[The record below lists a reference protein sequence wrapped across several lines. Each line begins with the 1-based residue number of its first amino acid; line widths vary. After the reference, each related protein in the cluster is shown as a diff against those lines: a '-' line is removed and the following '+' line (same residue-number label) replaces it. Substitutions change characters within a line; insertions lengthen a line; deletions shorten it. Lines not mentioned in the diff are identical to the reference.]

1 MIMFSRKIVASA
13 AALTIGATGL
23 VACSNDG
30 EGEPTSTEVVSETA
44 TETEVA
50 TETSGADASEAADA
64 TDTAAA
70 DETGA
75 AVAGD
80 AEATEE
86 ITTADGATA
95 MVPAGVKSAMDQYA
109 QPEWGEPMA
118 VEETDGGWIVTYD
131 NEHYITWN
139 ENTGGAPT
147 WGQIANEWM
156 TDVRLDQKLGFPV
169 APETENADQS
179 GWTQEFENG
188 TIEWTRGGTEDAFTA
203 IVTEK

>member
-13 AALTIGATGL
+13 AALTLGATGL

-50 TETSGADASEAADA
+50 TETAGAEASDA

-75 AVAGD
+75 AAAGD

-147 WGQIANEWM
+147 WGQIANEWI
-156 TDVRLDQKLGFPV
+156 TDVRLDQKMGFPV
-169 APETENADQS
+169 APETENADKS

>member
-1 MIMFSRKIVASA
+1 MFSRKIIASA

-23 VACSNDG
+23 VACSNDDDA
-30 EGEPTSTEVVSETA
+30 EPTSTEVVSETA
-44 TETEVA
+44 TETDTA
-50 TETSGADASEAADA
+50 TETTSAEES
-64 TDTAAA
+64 TTSAAA
-70 DETGA
+70 D
-75 AVAGD
+75 D

-95 MVPAGVKSAMDQYA
+95 MVPAGVVAAMDEYA
-109 QPEWGEPMA
+109 MPEWGEPMA

-131 NEHYITWN
+131 NEHYVTWN

-147 WGQIANEWM
+147 WGQIANEWL
-156 TDVRLDQKLGFPV
+156 TDVRLDKKLGFPV
-169 APETENADQS
+169 APETENEDQS

-188 TIEWTRGGTEDAFTA
+188 TIEWTRGGTDDAFTA

>member
-1 MIMFSRKIVASA
+1 MFSRKIVASA
-13 AALTIGATGL
+13 AALTLGATGL

-30 EGEPTSTEVVSETA
+30 EGEPTSTEIVSETA
-44 TETEVA
+44 TETEIV
-50 TETSGADASEAADA
+50 TEGAAADASDEAGAG
-64 TDTAAA
+64 AAA
-70 DETGA
+70 GN
-75 AVAGD
+75 

-95 MVPAGVKSAMDQYA
+95 MVPAGVKAAMDEYA

-147 WGQIANEWM
+147 WGQIANEWI
-156 TDVRLDQKLGFPV
+156 TDVRLDQKMGFPV
-169 APETENADQS
+169 APETENADKS

-188 TIEWTRGGTEDAFTA
+188 TIEWTRGGTADAFEA

>member
-1 MIMFSRKIVASA
+1 MFSRKIIASA

-23 VACSNDG
+23 VACSNDDDA
-30 EGEPTSTEVVSETA
+30 EPTSTEVVSETA
-44 TETEVA
+44 TETDTA
-50 TETSGADASEAADA
+50 TETTSAEES
-64 TDTAAA
+64 TTSAAA
-70 DETGA
+70 D
-75 AVAGD
+75 D

-95 MVPAGVKSAMDQYA
+95 MVPAGVVAAMDEYA
-109 QPEWGEPMA
+109 MPEWGEPMA

-131 NEHYITWN
+131 NEHYVTWN

-147 WGQIANEWM
+147 WGQIANEWL

-169 APETENADQS
+169 APETENDDQS

>member
-13 AALTIGATGL
+13 AALPLGATGL
-23 VACSNDG
+23 VFCSNDG

-50 TETSGADASEAADA
+50 TETAGEGDADKSGEA
-64 TDTAAA
+64 TD
-70 DETGA
+70 GA
-75 AVAGD
+75 AAGD

-147 WGQIANEWM
+147 WGQIANEWI
-156 TDVRLDQKLGFPV
+156 TDVRLDQKMGFPV

-179 GWTQEFENG
+179 GWIQEFENG

>member
-1 MIMFSRKIVASA
+1 MFSRKIVASA
-13 AALTIGATGL
+13 AALTLGATGL

-30 EGEPTSTEVVSETA
+30 EGEPTSTEIVSETA
-44 TETEVA
+44 TETEIV
-50 TETSGADASEAADA
+50 TEGAAADASDEAGAG
-64 TDTAAA
+64 AAA
-70 DETGA
+70 GN
-75 AVAGD
+75 

-95 MVPAGVKSAMDQYA
+95 MVPAGVKAAMDEYA

-147 WGQIANEWM
+147 WGQIANEWI

-188 TIEWTRGGTEDAFTA
+188 TIEWTRGGTADAFEA

>member
-13 AALTIGATGL
+13 AALTLGATGL

-50 TETSGADASEAADA
+50 TETAGEAADS
-64 TDTAAA
+64 TDAAA
-70 DETGA
+70 
-75 AVAGD
+75 AGD

-95 MVPAGVKSAMDQYA
+95 MVPAGVKAAMDEYA

-147 WGQIANEWM
+147 WGQIANEWI

>member
-1 MIMFSRKIVASA
+1 MFSRKIIASA
-13 AALTIGATGL
+13 AALTLGATGL

-30 EGEPTSTEVVSETA
+30 DGEPTSTEVVSETA
-44 TETEVA
+44 TSTEVV
-50 TETSGADASEAADA
+50 TEGAGAGSKTAGADA
-64 TDTAAA
+64 
-70 DETGA
+70 
-75 AVAGD
+75 AGSG

-95 MVPAGVKSAMDQYA
+95 MVPAGVVAAMDKFA

-118 VEETDGGWIVTYD
+118 VEEVDGGWIVTYD
-131 NEHYITWN
+131 DEHYITWN

-147 WGQIANEWM
+147 WGQIANEWI
-156 TDVRLDQKLGFPV
+156 TDVHLDKKMGFPL
-169 APETENADQS
+169 APETENADKS

>member
-1 MIMFSRKIVASA
+1 MFSRKIVASA
-13 AALTIGATGL
+13 AALTLGATGL

-30 EGEPTSTEVVSETA
+30 EGEPTSTEIVSETA

-50 TETSGADASEAADA
+50 TETAGEAADN
-64 TDTAAA
+64 TDAAA
-70 DETGA
+70 
-75 AVAGD
+75 AGD

-95 MVPAGVKSAMDQYA
+95 MVPAGVKAAMDEYA

-147 WGQIANEWM
+147 WGQIANEWI
-156 TDVRLDQKLGFPV
+156 TDVRLDQKMGFPV
-169 APETENADQS
+169 APETENADKS

-188 TIEWTRGGTEDAFTA
+188 TIEWTRGGTADAFEA

>member
-1 MIMFSRKIVASA
+1 MFSRKIVASA
-13 AALTIGATGL
+13 AALTLGATGL

-30 EGEPTSTEVVSETA
+30 EGEPTSTEIVSETA
-44 TETEVA
+44 TETEIV
-50 TETSGADASEAADA
+50 TEGAAADASDEAGAG
-64 TDTAAA
+64 AAA
-70 DETGA
+70 GN
-75 AVAGD
+75 

-95 MVPAGVKSAMDQYA
+95 MVPAGVKAAMDEYA

-147 WGQIANEWM
+147 WGQIANEWI

-203 IVTEK
+203 IMTEK

>member
-1 MIMFSRKIVASA
+1 M
-13 AALTIGATGL
+13 TIGATGL
-23 VACSNDG
+23 VACSNDDDA
-30 EGEPTSTEVVSETA
+30 EPTSTEVVSETA
-44 TETEVA
+44 TETDTA
-50 TETSGADASEAADA
+50 TETSSAKES
-64 TDTAAA
+64 TTSAAA
-70 DETGA
+70 
-75 AVAGD
+75 D

-95 MVPAGVKSAMDQYA
+95 MVPAGVVAAMDEYA
-109 QPEWGEPMA
+109 APEWGEPMA

-131 NEHYITWN
+131 NEHYVTWN

-147 WGQIANEWM
+147 WGQIANEWL

-169 APETENADQS
+169 APETKNEDQS

-188 TIEWTRGGTEDAFTA
+188 TIEWTRGGTDDAFTA

>member
-1 MIMFSRKIVASA
+1 MDLFHKRKAQIMFSRKIVASA

-23 VACSNDG
+23 VACSNDDDA
-30 EGEPTSTEVVSETA
+30 EPTSTEVVSETA
-44 TETEVA
+44 TETDTA
-50 TETSGADASEAADA
+50 TETTSAEES
-64 TDTAAA
+64 TTSAAA
-70 DETGA
+70 
-75 AVAGD
+75 D

-95 MVPAGVKSAMDQYA
+95 MVPAGVVAAMDEYA
-109 QPEWGEPMA
+109 MPEWGEPMA

-131 NEHYITWN
+131 NEHYVTWN

-147 WGQIANEWM
+147 WGQIANEWL

-169 APETENADQS
+169 APETENDDQS

>member
-1 MIMFSRKIVASA
+1 MFSRKIVASA

-50 TETSGADASEAADA
+50 TETAGANASEA
-64 TDTAAA
+64 TDAA

-75 AVAGD
+75 AAAGD

-156 TDVRLDQKLGFPV
+156 TDVRLDQKMGFPV

>member
-1 MIMFSRKIVASA
+1 MFSRKIVASA
-13 AALTIGATGL
+13 AALTLGATGL

-50 TETSGADASEAADA
+50 TETAGANASEA
-64 TDTAAA
+64 TDAA

-75 AVAGD
+75 AAAGD

-139 ENTGGAPT
+139 ENTGGAPI
-147 WGQIANEWM
+147 WGEIANEWINGNHES
-156 TDVRLDQKLGFPV
+156 TLGFPKE
-169 APETENADQS
+169 AETPLPSES
-179 GWTQEFENG
+179 GWIQEFEHG
-188 TIEWTRGGTEDAFTA
+188 TIEWTRGEDGAFA
-203 IVTEK
+203 PIINEA

>member
-1 MIMFSRKIVASA
+1 MFSRKIVASA
-13 AALTIGATGL
+13 AALTLGATGL

-30 EGEPTSTEVVSETA
+30 EGEPTSTEIVSETA
-44 TETEVA
+44 TETEIV
-50 TETSGADASEAADA
+50 TEGAAADASDEAGAG
-64 TDTAAA
+64 AAA
-70 DETGA
+70 GN
-75 AVAGD
+75 

-95 MVPAGVKSAMDQYA
+95 MVPAGVKATMDEYA

-147 WGQIANEWM
+147 WGQIANEWI
-156 TDVRLDQKLGFPV
+156 TDVHLDKKMGFPV
-169 APETENADQS
+169 APETENADKS

-203 IVTEK
+203 IMTEK

>member
-1 MIMFSRKIVASA
+1 MFSRKIVASA

-50 TETSGADASEAADA
+50 TETAGANASEA

-75 AVAGD
+75 AAAGD

-147 WGQIANEWM
+147 WGQIANEWI
-156 TDVRLDQKLGFPV
+156 TDVRLDQKMGFPV

>member
-1 MIMFSRKIVASA
+1 MFSRKIVASA

-30 EGEPTSTEVVSETA
+30 EGEPTSTEVVSETT
-44 TETEVA
+44 TETEVT
-50 TETSGADASEAADA
+50 TETAGEGNADKSADA
-64 TDTAAA
+64 TD
-70 DETGA
+70 GA
-75 AVAGD
+75 AAGD

-147 WGQIANEWM
+147 WGQIANEWI
-156 TDVRLDQKLGFPV
+156 TDVRLDQKMGFPV
-169 APETENADQS
+169 APETENADKS

-188 TIEWTRGGTEDAFTA
+188 TIEWTRGGTDDAFTA

>member
-1 MIMFSRKIVASA
+1 MFSRKIVASA
-13 AALTIGATGL
+13 AALTLGATGL

-50 TETSGADASEAADA
+50 TETAGADASKASDA
-64 TDTAAA
+64 TDTAA
-70 DETGA
+70 
-75 AVAGD
+75 AGD

-95 MVPAGVKSAMDQYA
+95 MVPAGVKAAMDEYA

-147 WGQIANEWM
+147 WGQIANEWI
-156 TDVRLDQKLGFPV
+156 TDVHLDKKMGFPV
-169 APETENADQS
+169 APETENADKS

-203 IVTEK
+203 IMTEK

>member
-1 MIMFSRKIVASA
+1 MFSRKIAASA
-13 AALTIGATGL
+13 AVLTLGATGL

-30 EGEPTSTEVVSETA
+30 DAENTSTEVVSETA
-44 TETEVA
+44 TETDTA
-50 TETSGADASEAADA
+50 TETAAATTSAADA
-64 TDTAAA
+64 TTSAAA
-70 DETGA
+70 DN
-75 AVAGD
+75 

-95 MVPAGVKSAMDQYA
+95 MVPAGVVAAMDKYA
-109 QPEWGEPMA
+109 EPGWGEPMA

-147 WGQIANEWM
+147 WGQIANEWL

>member
-1 MIMFSRKIVASA
+1 MFSRKIVASA
-13 AALTIGATGL
+13 AALTLGATGL

-50 TETSGADASEAADA
+50 TETAGEGAGDA

-75 AVAGD
+75 AAAGD

-118 VEETDGGWIVTYD
+118 VEETEGGWIVTYD

-156 TDVRLDQKLGFPV
+156 TDVRLDQKMGFPV

>member
-1 MIMFSRKIVASA
+1 MFSRKIVASA
-13 AALTIGATGL
+13 AALTLGATGL

-30 EGEPTSTEVVSETA
+30 EGEPTSTEIVSETA

-50 TETSGADASEAADA
+50 TETAGEAADN
-64 TDTAAA
+64 TDAAA
-70 DETGA
+70 
-75 AVAGD
+75 AGD

-95 MVPAGVKSAMDQYA
+95 MVPAGVKAAMDEYA

-147 WGQIANEWM
+147 WGQIANEWI

>member
-1 MIMFSRKIVASA
+1 MFSRKIVASA
-13 AALTIGATGL
+13 AALTLGATGL
-23 VACSNDG
+23 VACSDDG

-50 TETSGADASEAADA
+50 TETAGEGDADA
-64 TDTAAA
+64 TD
-70 DETGA
+70 GA
-75 AVAGD
+75 AAGD

-147 WGQIANEWM
+147 WGQIANEWI
-156 TDVRLDQKLGFPV
+156 TDVRLDQKMGFPL

>member
-50 TETSGADASEAADA
+50 TETAGANASEA
-64 TDTAAA
+64 TDAA

-75 AVAGD
+75 AAAGD

-156 TDVRLDQKLGFPV
+156 TDVRLDQKMGFPV

>member
-13 AALTIGATGL
+13 AALTLGATGL

-50 TETSGADASEAADA
+50 TETAGADASKASDA
-64 TDTAAA
+64 TDTAA
-70 DETGA
+70 
-75 AVAGD
+75 AGD

-95 MVPAGVKSAMDQYA
+95 MVPAGVKAAMDEYA

-147 WGQIANEWM
+147 WGQIANEWI
-156 TDVRLDQKLGFPV
+156 TDVHLDKKMGFPV
-169 APETENADQS
+169 APETENADKS

>member
-1 MIMFSRKIVASA
+1 MFSRKIVASA
-13 AALTIGATGL
+13 AALALGATGL

-30 EGEPTSTEVVSETA
+30 EGEPTSTEIVSETA

-50 TETSGADASEAADA
+50 TETAGEAADN
-64 TDTAAA
+64 TDAAA
-70 DETGA
+70 
-75 AVAGD
+75 AGD

-95 MVPAGVKSAMDQYA
+95 MVPAGVKAAMDEYA

-147 WGQIANEWM
+147 WGQIANEWI

>member
-1 MIMFSRKIVASA
+1 MFSRKIVASA
-13 AALTIGATGL
+13 AALTLGATGL

-30 EGEPTSTEVVSETA
+30 EGEPTSTEIVSETA

-50 TETSGADASEAADA
+50 TETAGEAADN
-64 TDTAAA
+64 TDAAA
-70 DETGA
+70 
-75 AVAGD
+75 AGD

-147 WGQIANEWM
+147 WGQIANEWI

>member
-1 MIMFSRKIVASA
+1 MFSRKIVASA
-13 AALTIGATGL
+13 AALTLGATGL

-30 EGEPTSTEVVSETA
+30 EGEPTSTEIVSETA

-50 TETSGADASEAADA
+50 TETAGEAADN
-64 TDTAAA
+64 TDAAA
-70 DETGA
+70 
-75 AVAGD
+75 AGD

-95 MVPAGVKSAMDQYA
+95 MVPAGVVAAMDEYA
-109 QPEWGEPMA
+109 MPEWGEPMA

-131 NEHYITWN
+131 NEHYVTWN

-147 WGQIANEWM
+147 WGQIANEWI

>member
-13 AALTIGATGL
+13 AALTLGATGL

-44 TETEVA
+44 TETEVT
-50 TETSGADASEAADA
+50 TETAGEGNADKSADA
-64 TDTAAA
+64 TD
-70 DETGA
+70 GA
-75 AVAGD
+75 AAGD

-147 WGQIANEWM
+147 WGQIANEWI

>member
-44 TETEVA
+44 TETA
-50 TETSGADASEAADA
+50 GKGDADKSGEAA
-64 TDTAAA
+64 
-70 DETGA
+70 
-75 AVAGD
+75 AGD

-147 WGQIANEWM
+147 WGQIANEWI
-156 TDVRLDQKLGFPV
+156 TDVRLDQKMGFPV